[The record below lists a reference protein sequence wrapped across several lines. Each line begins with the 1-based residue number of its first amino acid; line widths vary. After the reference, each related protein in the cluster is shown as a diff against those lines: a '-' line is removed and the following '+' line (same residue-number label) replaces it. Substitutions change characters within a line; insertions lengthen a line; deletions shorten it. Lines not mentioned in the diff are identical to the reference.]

1 VGLERAFGEEV
12 AVKIIGIVVLAAGIL
27 ALVFGG
33 FSYSRQT
40 HDIKMGPME
49 FSVSENRQIPV
60 PVWAGVVLAV
70 VGGGLLF
77 AGKK

>member
-1 VGLERAFGEEV
+1 M
-12 AVKIIGIVVLAAGIL
+12 KMIGILVLAAGIL

-33 FSYSRQT
+33 FSYTRQT
-40 HDIKMGPME
+40 HDIKMGPMA

-70 VGGGLLF
+70 VGGGILLV
-77 AGKK
+77 GRK

>member
-1 VGLERAFGEEV
+1 M
-12 AVKIIGIVVLAAGIL
+12 KMIGILVLAAGIL

-33 FSYSRQT
+33 FSYTRQT
-40 HDIKMGPME
+40 HDITMGPMA

-70 VGGGLLF
+70 VGGGILLV
-77 AGKK
+77 GRK